1 MQKRYGRCHCR
12 TNPDRLAIEYL
23 PTFAR
28 NGVIRDRFVMPDQV
42 PRMPTLAKEPGRE
55 NAEAVSADR
64 VSMPGTT
71 QPADILWMHLF

>member
-1 MQKRYGRCHCR
+1 
-12 TNPDRLAIEYL
+12 LAIEYL

-55 NAEAVSADR
+55 NAEAASADR
-64 VSMPGTT
+64 VSMPGTHN
-71 QPADILWMHLF
+71 QPISCGCTFFSTKR